1 MIRKA
6 WVEAL
11 QYILII
17 AVLVVNIIGIV
28 KIQTVI
34 NDNQAQTI
42 AARQTNL
49 QHQQEIKDYIKC
61 IVLLR
66 YDNPTLTVNS
76 TRSETEVA
84 LDKCA
89 MKE

>member
-17 AVLVVNIIGIV
+17 AVLIVNIIGIV

-42 AARQTNL
+42 VARQQNI
-49 QHQQEIKDYIKC
+49 QRQQEIKDYIKC
-61 IVLLR
+61 LILLR

-76 TRSETEVA
+76 TRAQTEAA